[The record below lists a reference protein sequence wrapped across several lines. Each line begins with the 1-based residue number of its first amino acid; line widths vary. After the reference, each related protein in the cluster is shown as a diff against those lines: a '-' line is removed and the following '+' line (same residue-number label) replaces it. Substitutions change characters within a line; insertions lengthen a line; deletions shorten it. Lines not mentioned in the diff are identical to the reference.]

1 MPGRWTFE
9 AIYAAGIA
17 STMWDRDAPDAALVR
32 WAGEATR
39 AVDLGCGTG
48 THALWL
54 AHRGVR
60 VDAVDFS
67 SRAVSA
73 LRRRARDARLDLG
86 VEQADVLRWRPSA
99 PYDLV
104 VDYGCFHSL
113 PIEARARYAEV
124 VAEAAAPG
132 ATFVLMAMSPRWPI
146 DWRLL
151 GPHHVRRRDVRAV
164 FAGGFTLEE
173 VDEAPTYWTDAPWI
187 YRPLSGPYR
196 PLVYR
201 FSRRR

>member
-17 STMWDRDAPDAALVR
+17 STMWDRDAPDPALVR
-32 WAGEATR
+32 WAGTPAR

-54 AHRGVR
+54 ARRGVA

-67 SRAVSA
+67 SRAVAA
-73 LRRRARDARLDLG
+73 LRRRAAEAG
-86 VEQADVLRWRPSA
+86 VALAAHEADVLRWTPPHA
-99 PYDLV
+99 YDLV

-113 PIEARARYAEV
+113 PVEGRARYAEV

-132 ATFVLMAMSPRWPI
+132 GIFVLMAMSPRWPV
-146 DWRLL
+146 DWRVL
-151 GPHHVRRRDVRAV
+151 GPHHVRRRDVVTTFGRFFV
-164 FAGGFTLEE
+164 LEE
-173 VDEAPTYWTDAPWI
+173 VAEAPTYWADAPLI

-201 FSRRR
+201 FARLR